1 MYYLFFCLFLIVQY
15 FIYCIFSALSP
26 IEIKIATKNNAVNVM
41 AIFTGMKTSDAA
53 FQKVSMSKKVT
64 GAGRTKLI
72 K

>member
-41 AIFTGMKTSDAA
+41 KTSDAA